1 MHFAAVLASV
11 LMGAAVTAQKVH
23 VVSVA
28 DATNSLKYT
37 PDNLKADVGDKVQ
50 FQFIAGNHTVTQSTF
65 DQPCQPISMNSNIT
79 GIFSGFQPAAASA
92 AQGKIPVF
100 TISITDTKPMWL
112 YCSQAR
118 HCQGG
123 MTMVINENTA
133 ANASRS
139 LAGFRALAKDAAV
152 NLPGTAVNGGTATT
166 APSGSVTA
174 TGTGAAPTATKPT
187 VNAASPVLIPT
198 ALSFL
203 GLLAA
208 LLA

>member
-1 MHFAAVLASV
+1 MHFASVLASV

-28 DATNSLKYT
+28 DATNALKFI
-37 PDNLKADVGDKVQ
+37 PDNLKADVGDMVQ
-50 FQFIAGNHTVTQSTF
+50 FQFRAGNHTVTQSTF
-65 DQPCQPISMNSNIT
+65 DQPCQPISNIA
-79 GIFSGFQPAAASA
+79 GIFSGFQPVSASP
-92 AQGKIPVF
+92 GKMPVF

-112 YCSQAR
+112 YCSQGR

-139 LAGFRALAKDAAV
+139 LTGFRALAKDAAQ
-152 NLPGTAVNGGTATT
+152 NLPGTAVAGGTATST
-166 APSGSVTA
+166 PSGSVTA
-174 TGTGAAPTATKPT
+174 TGTGQPTPTKPT
-187 VNAASPVLIPT
+187 TVSAASPVLIPT

-208 LLA
+208 LLLA